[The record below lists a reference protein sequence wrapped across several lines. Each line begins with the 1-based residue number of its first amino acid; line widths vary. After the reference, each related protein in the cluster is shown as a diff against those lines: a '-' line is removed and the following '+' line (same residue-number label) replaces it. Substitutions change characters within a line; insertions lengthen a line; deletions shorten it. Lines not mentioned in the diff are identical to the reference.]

1 MNDKGMRE
9 VDKFKHLKSAL
20 QNNGGSENGVK
31 NKKSNN
37 NIGFK
42 CCSRKP

>member
-1 MNDKGMRE
+1 MYLMKMYDNVMRE

-20 QNNGGSENGVK
+20 QNNGVK

-42 CCSRKP
+42 CCSRNP